1 MFADSGSEP
10 VRDDPFVVGEA
21 MLERAKRI
29 SRDCDARLRKL
40 TDKAKKSSA
49 DTDFEASP
57 LPDDGTTENPLPPS

>member
-10 VRDDPFVVGEA
+10 VTDDPFVVGEE

-29 SRDCDARLRKL
+29 SRKCEERLRKV
-40 TDKAKKSSA
+40 AEQGKKPAA

-57 LPDDGTTENPLPPS
+57 LPDDGTAENPLPPS